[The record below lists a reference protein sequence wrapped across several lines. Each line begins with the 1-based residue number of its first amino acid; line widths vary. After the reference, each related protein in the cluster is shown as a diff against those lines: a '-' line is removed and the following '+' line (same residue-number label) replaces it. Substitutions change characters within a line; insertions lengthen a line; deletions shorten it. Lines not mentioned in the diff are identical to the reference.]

1 MEIEGNNFIE
11 VIENL
16 KVKQNLI
23 NESILTLEEEKEVLS
38 EQLHH
43 VKEQLKVK
51 CDALNECDKV
61 INVAQKEYEQY
72 TNMYKKSQS
81 LLANLEKVVMDIGDF
96 PIELNAT
103 YPRTG
108 NHKTSR
114 KDQGSYLLPIH
125 YINTYNHLPI
135 YIFLRLCSAGAY
147 TDIALDDN
155 NSESEIPSTRTR
167 RERTRTSISASYT
180 TADDADD
187 ADSTTQTDLSNQD
200 DSAANISG
208 INQYAVDCILGK
220 ILLIFI
226 IRYY

>member
-61 INVAQKEYEQY
+61 INVAQKEYQQY

-81 LLANLEKVVMDIGDF
+81 LLANLEKDVMDIDDF
-96 PIELNAT
+96 PIELNT
-103 YPRTG
+103 CYPRPG
-108 NHKTSR
+108 NHKTGR
-114 KDQGSYLLPIH
+114 KDQGSYLL
-125 YINTYNHLPI
+125 YTYLQ
-135 YIFLRLCSAGAY
+135 LL
-147 TDIALDDN
+147 
-155 NSESEIPSTRTR
+155 
-167 RERTRTSISASYT
+167 
-180 TADDADD
+180 
-187 ADSTTQTDLSNQD
+187 
-200 DSAANISG
+200 ANIH
-208 INQYAVDCILGK
+208 IYTVMFCRCIH
-220 ILLIFI
+220 
-226 IRYY
+226 

>member
-1 MEIEGNNFIE
+1 MEIDGNNFIE

-51 CDALNECDKV
+51 YDALNECAKV

-81 LLANLEKVVMDIGDF
+81 LLANLEKDVMDIGDF
-96 PIELNAT
+96 PIELNTT

-108 NHKTSR
+108 NHKTGR
-114 KDQGSYLLPIH
+114 KDQGTHTLYTYL
-125 YINTYNHLPI
+125 
-135 YIFLRLCSAGAY
+135 
-147 TDIALDDN
+147 
-155 NSESEIPSTRTR
+155 
-167 RERTRTSISASYT
+167 
-180 TADDADD
+180 
-187 ADSTTQTDLSNQD
+187 Q
-200 DSAANISG
+200 
-208 INQYAVDCILGK
+208 
-220 ILLIFI
+220 LLAI
-226 IRYY
+226 